1 MAGILNLRKET
12 RLVSEV
18 KKRRYGFFRWIV
30 LALILI
36 GIYFAFIGPSIYKP
50 VRPAI
55 ALPPEAV
62 WPGLEVLGVPLTN
75 TMLATLIA
83 DVILIWMA
91 LRVRAYTKSG
101 TLVPGGVSNFFE
113 FIFEFLWNAV
123 DSASGKWAR
132 RVIPLVATIFFL
144 IFVANLI
151 KMVPGFESIGY
162 LEPPKKGQ
170 AYAPVPLFSL
180 FGHTVYTID
189 KGQPVVLA
197 KGAAAE
203 VSEATPAEG
212 TEGTEAANAES
223 AHELCRGCQVVPF
236 LRGSATDLNFTMA
249 LAVIAVVMTQVY
261 GVMALGPG
269 YFGKFFQFGKL
280 VSGGVFGLIDF
291 GVGMLELIL
300 EFFKILSFS
309 FRLFGNVF
317 GGAALLAIIG
327 TLLPVVLPP
336 GLYLFEM
343 FFGII
348 QAYVFYLLATMFISM
363 AMVSHHGDE
372 AAEAHS

>member
-1 MAGILNLRKET
+1 
-12 RLVSEV
+12 VSEV
-18 KKRRYGFFRWIV
+18 QKKRRFGFFRWIV

-36 GIYFAFIGPSIYKP
+36 GIYAAFIGPSILKP
-50 VRPAI
+50 VRPVI

-91 LRVRAYTKSG
+91 LRVNRYVKSG
-101 TLVPGGVSNFFE
+101 EMVPSGVSNFFE
-113 FIFEFLWNAV
+113 AIFEFLWNAV
-123 DSASGKWAR
+123 DGTAGKWAR
-132 RVIPLVATIFFL
+132 RVIPLVATIFML

-162 LEPPKKGQ
+162 LEPPKKGA

-189 KGQPVVLA
+189 KGQPVRLE
-197 KGAAAE
+197 AE
-203 VSEATPAEG
+203 RAVSEG
-212 TEGTEAANAES
+212 SEAAHAEEG
-223 AHELCRGCQVVPF
+223 HELCKGCQIVPF
-236 LRGSATDLNFTMA
+236 LRGSATDLNFTFA
-249 LAVIAVVMTQVY
+249 LAIIAVVMTQVY

-269 YFGKFFQFGKL
+269 YFGKFFQFGRL
-280 VSGGVFGLIDF
+280 VNGGIFGMIDF
-291 GVGMLELIL
+291 GVGILELIL
-300 EFFKILSFS
+300 EFFKNLSFS

-336 GLYLFEM
+336 LLYLFEM

-372 AAEAHS
+372 AAEAHN

>member
-1 MAGILNLRKET
+1 
-12 RLVSEV
+12 VSEV
-18 KKRRYGFFRWIV
+18 KKKRRFGLFRWIV
-30 LALILI
+30 LALIII
-36 GIYFAFIGPSIYKP
+36 GIYFAYLGPSILKP

-62 WPGLEVLGVPLTN
+62 WPGLELFGVPLTN

-83 DVILIWMA
+83 DVVLIWMA
-91 LRVRAYTKSG
+91 LRVRAFVKSG
-101 TLVPGGVSNFFE
+101 KLVPSGVSNFFE

-123 DSASGKWAR
+123 DSAAGKWAR
-132 RVIPLVATIFFL
+132 RLIPLVATIFML

-151 KMVPGFESIGY
+151 KMVPGFDSIGY
-162 LEPPKKGQ
+162 LESPRKGF

-180 FGHTVYTID
+180 FGHIVYTID
-189 KGQPVVLA
+189 KSQSVLVIPGVA
-197 KGAAAE
+197 ISEG
-203 VSEATPAEG
+203 SEAAP
-212 TEGTEAANAES
+212 TEG
-223 AHELCRGCQVVPF
+223 AHELCKACQVVPF
-236 LRGSATDLNFTMA
+236 LRGSATDLNFTLA
-249 LAVIAVVMTQVY
+249 LAVIAVVMTQVF

-269 YFGKFFQFGKL
+269 YFGKFLQFGRL
-280 VSGGVFGLIDF
+280 VNGGVFGLIDF
-291 GVGMLELIL
+291 GVGFLEMIL

-336 GLYLFEM
+336 FLYLFEM

-363 AMVSHHGDE
+363 ATVSHHGDE
-372 AAEAHS
+372 AAEAHN

>member
-1 MAGILNLRKET
+1 
-12 RLVSEV
+12 VSEV
-18 KKRRYGFFRWIV
+18 KKKRRFGFFRWIV

-36 GIYFAFIGPSIYKP
+36 GIYAAFIGPSILKP
-50 VRPAI
+50 VRPVI
-55 ALPPEAV
+55 ALPPEPV

-91 LRVRAYTKSG
+91 LRVNRYVKSG
-101 TLVPGGVSNFFE
+101 AMVPSGVSNFFE
-113 FIFEFLWNAV
+113 AIFEFLWNAV
-123 DSASGKWAR
+123 DGTAGKWAR
-132 RVIPLVATIFFL
+132 RVIPLVATIFLL

-162 LEPPKKGQ
+162 LETPRKGV
-170 AYAPVPLFSL
+170 AYAPVPLFNL

-189 KGQPVVLA
+189 KAQSVLVIP
-197 KGAAAE
+197 GRAA
-203 VSEATPAEG
+203 SGGTEAAPAEG
-212 TEGTEAANAES
+212 T
-223 AHELCRGCQVVPF
+223 HELCKACQVIPF
-236 LRGSATDLNFTMA
+236 LRGSATDLNFTLA
-249 LAVIAVVMTQVY
+249 LAILAVVMTQVF

-269 YFGKFFQFGKL
+269 YFVKFFQFGRL
-280 VSGGVFGLIDF
+280 VNGGIFGIIDF
-291 GVGMLELIL
+291 VVGLLELIL
-300 EFFKILSFS
+300 ELAKILSFS

-327 TLLPVVLPP
+327 ALLPVVLPA

-348 QAYVFYLLATMFISM
+348 QAYVFYLLATVFISM
-363 AMVSHHGDE
+363 ATVSHHGDE
-372 AAEAHS
+372 AAEAHN